1 MTPSLLPM
9 SASLLPQHVVF
20 SSAEQAMLDE
30 LYDAAELD
38 AVCDVLFGDGP
49 SA

>member
-1 MTPSLLPM
+1 M
-9 SASLLPQHVVF
+9 SASLLPQHAAF

-38 AVCDVLFGDGP
+38 AVCDVLFMDGAP
-49 SA
+49 ALK